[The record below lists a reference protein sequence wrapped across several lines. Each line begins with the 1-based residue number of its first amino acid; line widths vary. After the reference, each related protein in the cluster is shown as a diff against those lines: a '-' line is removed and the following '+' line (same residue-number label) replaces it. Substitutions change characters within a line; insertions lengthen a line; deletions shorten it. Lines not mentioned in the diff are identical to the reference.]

1 MIGLVP
7 TSIRLIPQSEVARL
21 LDLDLLLDS
30 LERAFKALSAGST
43 SVPPRTAA
51 RVPDGLLGVMPG
63 YVPGLGLE
71 AKLVT
76 VFPGNHERGLPSHQA
91 LIAIFDESDGR
102 PLAIMD
108 GTEITAVRTG
118 ASTAVSVRAL
128 APEGAGVLAILGA
141 GVQGGTH
148 LRAVTR
154 VRDFQEVRIASRDR
168 ARAERLAAEHPGAR
182 VADSFEA
189 AVRGADVVCCCT
201 DSPAPVLQAA
211 WLKPGAHVTSVGL
224 SAGGPE
230 LPPDVVRMGLLCVES
245 RIAFQPYP
253 AGAHE
258 LQGMDPEVAVELGEV
273 LSGTRPG
280 RTALDEL
287 TVYKSMGH
295 AVEDAA
301 AARLVC
307 DRATAENVG
316 QVVQL

>member
-168 ARAERLAAEHPGAR
+168 ARAERLDQEFQDN
-182 VADSFEA
+182 ADKPVRHIGEDFRKANFDGLEA
-189 AVRGADVVCCCT
+189 AFHAPIKQGKIGRL
-201 DSPAPVLQAA
+201 PALVL
-211 WLKPGAHVTSVGL
+211 P
-224 SAGGPE
+224 
-230 LPPDVVRMGLLCVES
+230 
-245 RIAFQPYP
+245 AFQRGRQQIQFRQNVAEPRREHFLALERAP
-253 AGAHE
+253 ERKQRHIGA
-258 LQGMDPEVAVELGEV
+258 
-273 LSGTRPG
+273 
-280 RTALDEL
+280 
-287 TVYKSMGH
+287 
-295 AVEDAA
+295 
-301 AARLVC
+301 
-307 DRATAENVG
+307 
-316 QVVQL
+316 